1 MMGTR
6 PDHTRIANFCVT
18 QRRLLPPV
26 LPRRSLIGT
35 LSFNV
40 RLKAEIA
47 AVLLGVKIII
57 LAIRHHVK
65 GNPSWPHLL
74 RHRSGCRFPARPA
87 QGPLSCPAHR

>member
-6 PDHTRIANFCVT
+6 PDHVNIANFYVT

-26 LPRRSLIGT
+26 LPWRSLIGT

-47 AVLLGVKIII
+47 TVL
-57 LAIRHHVK
+57 
-65 GNPSWPHLL
+65 
-74 RHRSGCRFPARPA
+74 
-87 QGPLSCPAHR
+87 